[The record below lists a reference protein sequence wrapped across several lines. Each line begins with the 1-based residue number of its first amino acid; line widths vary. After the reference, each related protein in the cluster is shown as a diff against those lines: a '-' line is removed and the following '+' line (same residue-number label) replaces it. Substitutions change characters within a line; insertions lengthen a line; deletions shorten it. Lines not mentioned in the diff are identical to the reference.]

1 MNVLLVEDDERIIE
15 FVRRGLQAE
24 GCQVDVAR
32 RGLEGISRARSGT
45 QVIILDLLLPDIDGR
60 EVCRRLRDAGVS
72 TPILMLTAL
81 DTLEDKV
88 QGLRI
93 GADDYLAKPFAFA
106 ELLARVQALAR
117 RSGRYQHDPPKL
129 RVADLVLDRETCEA
143 RRGERLVPLT
153 PREFSLLEC
162 LIGASGKVVS
172 RTQILEQVWGCS
184 RHPLTNVV
192 EVYIRQLRR
201 KVDQGAPQPLIE
213 TVRGFGYKIRNR

>member
-1 MNVLLVEDDERIIE
+1 
-15 FVRRGLQAE
+15 
-24 GCQVDVAR
+24 
-32 RGLEGISRARSGT
+32 
-45 QVIILDLLLPDIDGR
+45 VIILDLLLPDIDGR
-60 EVCRRLRDAGVS
+60 EVCRRLREAGIT

-117 RSGRYQHDPPKL
+117 RNGRYQHHPPEL
-129 RVADLVLDRETCEA
+129 RVADLVLDRETREA
-143 RRGERLVPLT
+143 RRGERSIPLT

-162 LIGASGKVVS
+162 LIRASGKVVS
-172 RTQILEQVWGCS
+172 RTQILEQVWGYS
-184 RHPLTNVV
+184 THPLTNVV

-201 KVDQGAPQPLIE
+201 KVDQGSPQPLIQ
-213 TVRGFGYKIRNR
+213 TVRGFGYRIRTP

>member
-24 GCQVDVAR
+24 GCRVDVAR
-32 RGLEGISRARSGT
+32 HGLEGIRRAHSGT
-45 QVIILDLLLPDIDGR
+45 QVIILDLLLPDVDGR
-60 EVCRRLRDAGVS
+60 EVCRRLRDAGNT

-93 GADDYLAKPFAFA
+93 GADDYLVKPFAFA
-106 ELLARVQALAR
+106 ELLARVEALAR
-117 RSGRYQHDPPKL
+117 RNGRYRHEPPEL
-129 RVADLVLDRETCEA
+129 RVADLVLDRETREA
-143 RRGERLVPLT
+143 WRGERLIPLT

-162 LIGASGKVVS
+162 LMGSPGKVVS

-184 RHPLTNVV
+184 KHPLTNVV

-201 KVDQGAPQPLIE
+201 KVDQGAPPLIE
-213 TVRGFGYKIRNR
+213 TVRGFGYKMRSR